1 VAGSEDLPPYQHA
14 LALTEAGFILLGNG
28 DPVRA
33 QQLFERTLPLYRQ
46 DNDRPAVPVTMHAL
60 VLVVLGHLAARR
72 RDYAD
77 AGRLVDASRALLREL
92 RDDDLTGFDRLQQQV
107 ALGTVDR
114 VLGLVRLSQGD
125 NDAAARLFTGGLAV
139 ARRAQDWNPLLISLY
154 DLALARQAQGDLA
167 GAAGHLQEGLALA
180 GQAGDETSAAY
191 YLEVLAGIAAQQDN
205 PQRAVRLF
213 AAARSILDAR
223 GSGWLHAFVPR
234 VPPDDAARAA
244 LRSRIGDTA
253 FEQAQA
259 WGRSAGSTRA
269 VEYALQQ
276 A

>member
-1 VAGSEDLPPYQHA
+1 MTSPG
-14 LALTEAGFILLGNG
+14 
-28 DPVRA
+28 
-33 QQLFERTLPLYRQ
+33 
-46 DNDRPAVPVTMHAL
+46 
-60 VLVVLGHLAARR
+60 
-72 RDYAD
+72 
-77 AGRLVDASRALLREL
+77 
-92 RDDDLTGFDRLQQQV
+92 LTGFSSRWPSAPWIGSSAWSGSARGITTPRRGCSPAAWPWPAVLRT
-107 ALGTVDR
+107 GTACSFR
-114 VLGLVRLSQGD
+114 CTTWRWPGRP
-125 NDAAARLFTGGLAV
+125 
-139 ARRAQDWNPLLISLY
+139 RATRPPRPDTC
-154 DLALARQAQGDLA
+154 G
-167 GAAGHLQEGLALA
+167 EGLALA
-180 GQAGDETSAAY
+180 AQAGDETSAAY
-191 YLEVLAGIAAQQDN
+191 YLEVLAGIAGAQDN

-234 VPPDDAARAA
+234 VPPDDAALAA